1 MMERLFRFA
10 LIVALGSAAIGC
22 DDESREDLNTFAESV
37 GIETRQLVLA
47 LRNTGATVEV
57 VETVPPSQ
65 SLFST
70 QTTRITVNG
79 AEVFVFEFATIAET
93 DAAVARLPS
102 ILAVTTF
109 PVGPHFYRGNR
120 IIVLY
125 VGTDSAITAQLER
138 LLGPPIA

>member
-1 MMERLFRFA
+1 MTLHIRRFA
-10 LIVALGSAAIGC
+10 LIVSLAAAAVGC
-22 DDESREDLNTFAESV
+22 EESRQDLSTFAESV
-37 GIETRQLVLA
+37 GIETRQFVLA
-47 LRNTGATVEV
+47 LRNIGATVEV
-57 VETVPPSQ
+57 VETIPPAQ

-79 AEVFVFEFATIAET
+79 AEVFVFEFATVAET

-125 VGTDSAITAQLER
+125 VGTDSAITSLLER
-138 LLGPPIA
+138 LLGPEIV

>member
-1 MMERLFRFA
+1 MPDWIRRG
-10 LIVALGSAAIGC
+10 VVVVSLGLTIPAC
-22 DDESREDLNTFAESV
+22 DESREDLSGFAESV
-37 GIETRQLVLA
+37 GVETRQMVVA
-47 LRNTGATVEV
+47 LRNLGATVEV
-57 VETVPPSQ
+57 VQTVPPAE

-79 AEVFVFEFATIAET
+79 AEVFVFEFASVAET

-125 VGTDSAITAQLER
+125 VGTDTSITSLLER